1 MDDDL
6 KRRITGY
13 HSPMDVGKEWE
24 RLEKKRKEK
33 KRKFVLFWILLL
45 GGSGAMTA
53 LLLHENSST
62 PEAQRILNKSGYAT
76 STAKMTSEEECPE
89 SAYQPIVQTTIEQ
102 ISNQKKPATQLPG
115 LQNSIKQKAQ
125 QIKRTSPTSSL
136 SQTTRVIG
144 KTNHKAQISN
154 SLASNASNQQIP
166 VKQGEAKELKIEN
179 RALDEISTIPSIK
192 TNVLLKE
199 TYELNEINPA
209 ISLAPPQKLRFI
221 FEVSG
226 LHSGKIPISDV
237 WAQEFKI
244 PHLNM
249 SSSSFY
255 TSLGMGK
262 SVGDHFFITGGIF
275 YNQIIDHLK
284 ANYEFTEN
292 VILPGQ
298 LVRISYLEN
307 GEYIET
313 YDNAQAQ
320 VTRRLNLDVR
330 NQFHTLGLHVGVSY
344 PYGRRL
350 ELGARLKVPV
360 YQKYAMVSLGEDLK
374 PVEMSGH
381 NWFGTNGLQ
390 TDLGASYHFWS
401 LHGLRL
407 YFDAGMTL
415 QQRVLIFGGAERKTV
430 QWMPRIGFHLKM

>member
-33 KRKFVLFWILLL
+33 KRKYVLFWILLL
-45 GGSGAMTA
+45 GGSGAITA
-53 LLLHENSST
+53 LWLHDNSST
-62 PEAQRILNKSGYAT
+62 NEAQRILNKSGYAT
-76 STAKMTSEEECPE
+76 STAKMTSEEECPK
-89 SAYQPIVQTTIEQ
+89 SAYEPIVQTTIEQ
-102 ISNQKKPATQLPG
+102 ISNQKKPTNQFPG
-115 LQNSIKQKAQ
+115 LQNTIKQKNQEVNQADH
-125 QIKRTSPTSSL
+125 ISSL
-136 SQTTRVIG
+136 SQTAKVIG
-144 KTNHKAQISN
+144 QNHQKVEISN
-154 SLASNASNQQIP
+154 ALASNESDKQVQT
-166 VKQGEAKELKIEN
+166 KQGVAEDFKTEY
-179 RALDEISTIPSIK
+179 RDLDDISPIPSLK

-249 SSSSFY
+249 SSSSFS

-307 GEYIET
+307 GDYIET

-330 NQFHTLGLHVGVSY
+330 NQFHTSGLQVGVSY
-344 PYGRRL
+344 PFGRRL
-350 ELGARLKVPV
+350 ELGAHLKVPV
-360 YQKYAMVSLGEDLK
+360 YQNYSLVSLSEDLK
-374 PVEMSGH
+374 PIEMNGN

-407 YFDAGMTL
+407 YFEAGITH
-415 QQRVLIFGGAERKTV
+415 QQRELIFGGAERSTA
-430 QWMPRIGFHLKM
+430 QWMPRIGFQLRR